1 MIKGTLTK
9 DQAIALVGADAVA
22 AVERQNCEPTCRV
35 GYNGACQGDSLTEWS
50 SAVSATDSDGEQ
62 VTLLAYY
69 YTSNE
74 QDQAMA
80 DADGDGS
87 AINWEI
93 EGYEIA

>member
-1 MIKGTLTK
+1 MMKGTLTK
-9 DQAIALVGADAVA
+9 EQAIALVGDDSVA

-35 GYNGACQGDSLTEWS
+35 GYNGACQGDSLTEWR

-69 YTSNE
+69 YTTNE
-74 QDQAMA
+74 QDEHLAEV
-80 DADGDGS
+80 GD
-87 AINWEI
+87 IDWEI